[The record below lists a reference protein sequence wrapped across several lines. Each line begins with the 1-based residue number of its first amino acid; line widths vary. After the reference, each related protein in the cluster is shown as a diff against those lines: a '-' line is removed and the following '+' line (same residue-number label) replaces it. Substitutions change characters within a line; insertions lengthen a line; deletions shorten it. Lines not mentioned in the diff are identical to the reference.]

1 MNAQHAL
8 LHPMPPLPD
17 ASPSTRRG
25 SGPAPLR
32 RRPVAPPPVSVF
44 RRKPFQLLLAFVT
57 AVLLMDALIGDRGLM
72 ERLRAGRQY
81 REAETALERLR
92 LENARLREEARR
104 LKEDPGAIES
114 LARKDLGLL
123 RPGEVLFII
132 RDIKPSR

>member
-1 MNAQHAL
+1 M
-8 LHPMPPLPD
+8 
-17 ASPSTRRG
+17 
-25 SGPAPLR
+25 
-32 RRPVAPPPVSVF
+32 SVF

-81 REAETALERLR
+81 QEAETALERLR

>member
-8 LHPMPPLPD
+8 LQPMPPLPD
-17 ASPSTRRG
+17 ASPSTRRA

-32 RRPVAPPPVSVF
+32 RRHVAPPPVSVF

-72 ERLRAGRQY
+72 ERLRAGWQY
-81 REAETALERLR
+81 REAEAALERLR